1 MLFRFK
7 ASLFDYFP
15 QRFYPQVTWS
25 FHGYEMTSSNITIA
39 DAERLL
45 DATKLAYKLSD
56 EINSQFDK
64 IIKTIE
70 SGNV

>member
-1 MLFRFK
+1 
-7 ASLFDYFP
+7 
-15 QRFYPQVTWS
+15 
-25 FHGYEMTSSNITIA
+25 MTSSNITIA